1 MAKQPISIGTV
12 ANDGTGDTLRAGADK
27 INDNF
32 NEAYSALGNGT
43 TFLDVVNN
51 NLEIDVSGK
60 ANKVSFLYDTFD
72 DLPSATSYHG
82 AIAHV
87 HSTGALY
94 YAHDGSWNRLLTDTS
109 SGAVTSYS
117 DPIATVAYSGLLTS
131 LADVDLVANTPDED
145 DVLTYDGTK
154 WIAAAPTGGGGGG
167 GATSLSDLDDVS
179 SNTPTTGQVLKWDGN
194 VWAPATDVT
203 TGGGGTDADTLD
215 GQDGS
220 YYLSYTNFI
229 NTPTIPSELT
239 DLGITDGDNG
249 QVLTTDGSGNFTFT
263 TVSGGG
269 GGGGEAY
276 DQSLNTTDDVEFN
289 SVTTDSWGS
298 SSSGSPVLNSNTT
311 LSLTATNGIIL
322 KPILHSS
329 EVVAAK
335 TGATGTVTHDL
346 STGSVFYHT
355 SVAADFTVNITN
367 MPADD
372 ATTVSL
378 TLVLVQGSTAYIPD
392 ELEIA
397 GVSQTIKWQGG
408 SAPSGTADQVDVVSF
423 TIIRSGG
430 AVAQVLGN
438 LTSFA

>member
-43 TFLDVVNN
+43 TFLSAVNN
-51 NLEIDVSGK
+51 NLEIDVFGK
-60 ANKVSFLYDTFD
+60 ANKISFLYDTIN
-72 DLPSATSYHG
+72 DLPSATTYHG

-87 HSTGALY
+87 HTTGALY
-94 YAHDGSWNRLLTDTS
+94 YAHDGNWNRLLTDTS
-109 SGAVTSYS
+109 SGSVSSYS
-117 DPIATVAYSGLLTS
+117 DPLAAVTYSGLLTS
-131 LADVDLVANTPDED
+131 LADVDLVAITPDEN

-154 WIAAAPTGGGGGG
+154 WIAAAPTGGSGS
-167 GATSLSDLDDVS
+167 ATSLSDLTDVS
-179 SNTPTTGQVLKWDGN
+179 SNSPTTGQVLKWDGN
-194 VWAPATDVT
+194 QWAPAIDVT
-203 TGGGGTDADTLD
+203 TGGSGTDADTLD

-220 YYLSYTNFI
+220 YYLNYANFV
-229 NTPTIPSELT
+229 NTPTVPTELT
-239 DLGITDGDNG
+239 DLGITDGTNG
-249 QVLTTDGSGNFTFT
+249 QVLTTDGAGNFTFT
-263 TVSGGG
+263 TVSGGS
-269 GGGGEAY
+269 GEAY
-276 DQSLNTTDDVEFN
+276 DQTLNTTDDVEFN
-289 SVTTDSWGS
+289 SVITDSLVS
-298 SSSGSPVLNSNTT
+298 TSSGSPVLSSSTT
-311 LSLTATNGIIL
+311 ISLTATNGIIL

-355 SVAADFTVNITN
+355 SLAGDFTVNITN
-367 MPADD
+367 MPSDD

-378 TLVLVQGSTAYIPD
+378 SLVLAQGTTAYIPNA
-392 ELEIA
+392 LSIA

-423 TIIRSGG
+423 TILRSGG

-438 LTSFA
+438 LSSFA